1 MYGTVLKLCKSET
14 KFFWLSFFLSIC
26 IFGQAEAEKML
37 PVLLIAIYTR
47 IPILDWCQL
56 SMLHRMG

>member
-37 PVLLIAIYTR
+37 PVLLS
-47 IPILDWCQL
+47 IPIPVLDWCL
-56 SMLHRMG
+56 CCIGWAGS